1 MSQVDQDP
9 VWTTIS
15 ELSGDSW
22 NAVRLKYL
30 IVIYTLPN
38 ENKEC
43 LTKMLSQDIFRTL
56 NTLFTIIQLT
66 WNGYHF
72 ERTSLSL
79 LVGFHQRLSSFPV
92 SANPWSGSLRS
103 LLKVRAA
110 IVQSISCTQCCH
122 LKFVCFLIVDR

>member
-15 ELSGDSW
+15 ELSEDSW

-30 IVIYTLPN
+30 IVIHTLPN

-43 LTKMLSQDIFRTL
+43 LTKMLFQDIFRTL
-56 NTLFTIIQLT
+56 KTLFTIIQLT

-103 LLKVRAA
+103 LKVRAA
-110 IVQSISCTQCCH
+110 IVQAISCTQCCH